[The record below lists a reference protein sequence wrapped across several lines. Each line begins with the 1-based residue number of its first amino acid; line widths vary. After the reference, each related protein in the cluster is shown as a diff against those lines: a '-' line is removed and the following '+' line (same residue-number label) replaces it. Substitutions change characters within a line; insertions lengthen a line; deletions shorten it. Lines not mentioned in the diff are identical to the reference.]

1 MGVAVRIPQ
10 LVGYG
15 IQEQV
20 APCTQIKVGLRTE
33 VEMNIHFIMQCI
45 HLLYTLADQWSSNSS
60 IVPGRFGSIEN

>member
-20 APCTQIKVGLRTE
+20 ATCTQIKVGLRTE
-33 VEMNIHFIMQCI
+33 VEMNLHSIMQCI
-45 HLLYTLADQWSSNSS
+45 
-60 IVPGRFGSIEN
+60 